1 MLLDAQY
8 PFLSVMWTLLVIFG
22 WVIWFWLL
30 IIIFG
35 DLFRRHDIGGW
46 AKAAW
51 TIFVIVLPFIGVL
64 IYMIS
69 QSKGMAERQTAQ
81 TQSAQSQF
89 DQYVRSVASDQ
100 SPATQIEKAKSLL
113 DSGSITKDEFEEIK
127 RRALQQPGRDPATA

>member
-30 IIIFG
+30 IVIFG

-46 AKAAW
+46 TKAAW

-81 TQSAQSQF
+81 VQASQAQF
-89 DQYVRSVASDQ
+89 DQYVRTVASDQ
-100 SPATQIEKAKSLL
+100 SPTTQIEKAKSLL
-113 DSGSITKDEFEEIK
+113 DSGSITKDEYEEIK
-127 RRALQQPGRDPATA
+127 RRAIATA

>member
-30 IIIFG
+30 IVIFG

-81 TQSAQSQF
+81 TQAAQTQF
-89 DQYVRSVASDQ
+89 DQYVKSVASDQ

-113 DSGSITKDEFEEIK
+113 DSGSITKDEFDEIK
-127 RRALQQPGRDPATA
+127 RRAIAAA

>member
-30 IIIFG
+30 IVIFG

-64 IYMIS
+64 IYMVS
-69 QSKGMAERQTAQ
+69 QNKGMAERQTAQ
-81 TQSAQSQF
+81 AQAAQTQF
-89 DQYVRSVASDQ
+89 DQYVKSVASDQ

-127 RRALQQPGRDPATA
+127 RRAIAAA

>member
-1 MLLDAQY
+1 VLLDAQY

-64 IYMIS
+64 IYMIT

-81 TQSAQSQF
+81 TQAAQSQF
-89 DQYVRSVASDQ
+89 DQYVRTVASDQ
-100 SPATQIEKAKSLL
+100 SPSTQIEKAKSLL

-127 RRALQQPGRDPATA
+127 RRAIAAA

>member
-30 IIIFG
+30 IVIFG

-81 TQSAQSQF
+81 TQAAQTQF

-100 SPATQIEKAKSLL
+100 SPTSQIEKAKSLL

-127 RRALQQPGRDPATA
+127 RRAIAAA

>member
-30 IIIFG
+30 IVIFG

-127 RRALQQPGRDPATA
+127 RRAIAAA

>member
-1 MLLDAQY
+1 VLLDAQY

-30 IIIFG
+30 IVIFG

-64 IYMIS
+64 IYMVS
-69 QSKGMAERQTAQ
+69 QSQGMAERQAAQ
-81 TQSAQSQF
+81 AQGTQAQF

-100 SPATQIEKAKSLL
+100 SPASQIEKAKSLL

-127 RRALQQPGRDPATA
+127 RRAIAAA